1 MVAEKLLDVIK
12 WWLIIAFGMLAFYFV
27 YPKYEFDKTGTIR
40 MNTVTGKAEKI
51 LDKYGNK
58 EVVWEADK
66 AHILF

>member
-1 MVAEKLLDVIK
+1 MVAEKVLDVIK
-12 WWLIIAFGMLAFYFV
+12 WWLIISVGVLAFYIV

-58 EVVWEADK
+58 EVIWEADT